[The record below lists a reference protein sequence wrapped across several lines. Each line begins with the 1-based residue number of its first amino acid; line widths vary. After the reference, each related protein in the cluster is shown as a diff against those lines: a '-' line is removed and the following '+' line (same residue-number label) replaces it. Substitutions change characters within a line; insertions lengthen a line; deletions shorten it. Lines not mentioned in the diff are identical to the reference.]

1 MGAFIAAAYALR
13 HPDRVSH
20 LILADPWGFSPRP
33 FNPQGIAFKMLRLSY
48 FNPLGFMRKCGPVIG
63 AYVSIVRNKNKI
75 NMIKFGIKCRAKTGE
90 ACSH

>member
-1 MGAFIAAAYALR
+1 MGAFIAAAYVLR

-33 FNPQGIAFKMLRLSY
+33 FNPQGMAFKMLRLSY

-63 AYVSIVRNKNKI
+63 ACV
-75 NMIKFGIKCRAKTGE
+75 FCLL
-90 ACSH
+90 